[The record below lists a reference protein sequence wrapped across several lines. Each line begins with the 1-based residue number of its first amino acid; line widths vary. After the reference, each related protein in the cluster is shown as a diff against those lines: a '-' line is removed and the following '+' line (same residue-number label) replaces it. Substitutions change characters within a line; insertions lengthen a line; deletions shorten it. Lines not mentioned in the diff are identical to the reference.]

1 MSNYAKLNVIDQ
13 KLYQDTVKSVFNE
26 LGDVLGKTYGPFG
39 SHTLL
44 MNGFDTF
51 LTKDGFTV
59 ANSLYYYE
67 RENEDSLYKYDIEE
81 YLTPPISKEERK
93 TIVVLSNI
101 IRSLIFTICGRLNNA
116 VGDGTT
122 TAVKVTNAVYQ
133 EMTKRIDFTKI
144 KTRPSVVLKA
154 FERIKEELIKEIQKE
169 STPLHIEDENLLIEE
184 IRHIVRISSNDNETI
199 TDNVVNAFKAI
210 KHPSIQVIQS
220 EQPETTV
227 EITDGLRID
236 GALNDKMYEDGSGV
250 AQFTDCNVLMFDL
263 SITVDIY
270 SDFIKPIF
278 QNCSVFGR
286 KLLMLAPK
294 YEEKA
299 LMAMKA
305 DILRR
310 FNKDHKLDLILGTVR
325 LTSAYE
331 QMLYN
336 DLSIL
341 LNTSIITRGHIG
353 KILELLKSTCSVIES
368 IVDFGVNKENY
379 LFFDPIHNGEYPI
392 QYEQRC
398 ESVNEEFKEMVKAVE
413 DAQVGFHIG
422 YTGELRVE
430 RTVMTFRDLYYNEEL
445 YKKIL
450 EKAERDYNESRM
462 KYERL
467 GTRDYVNDQLLRR
480 YHTLRMSL
488 ATIAVG
494 ADTTWKRGFLYTQY
508 EDAVHAAESSYYYG
522 YNNGCGVA
530 VLRALKRLMD
540 NERTGLVKDIEEA
553 LYYAY
558 RNVYYDLLSSMDG
571 LPSVIGFDMAK
582 PFLFE
587 EEILNIKEEMK
598 QLRLSRLV
606 PEDFVTYVDQILGK
620 LETEQRLNP
629 IVELNPFDVK
639 EAIIDYSIERNQV
652 YDLTESDFSKDI
664 INSTATDIE
673 VIRAVMELI
682 SLLLTG
688 NQAILER

>member
-1 MSNYAKLNVIDQ
+1 
-13 KLYQDTVKSVFNE
+13 
-26 LGDVLGKTYGPFG
+26 
-39 SHTLL
+39 
-44 MNGFDTF
+44 
-51 LTKDGFTV
+51 
-59 ANSLYYYE
+59 
-67 RENEDSLYKYDIEE
+67 
-81 YLTPPISKEERK
+81 
-93 TIVVLSNI
+93 
-101 IRSLIFTICGRLNNA
+101 
-116 VGDGTT
+116 
-122 TAVKVTNAVYQ
+122 
-133 EMTKRIDFTKI
+133 
-144 KTRPSVVLKA
+144 
-154 FERIKEELIKEIQKE
+154 
-169 STPLHIEDENLLIEE
+169 
-184 IRHIVRISSNDNETI
+184 
-199 TDNVVNAFKAI
+199 
-210 KHPSIQVIQS
+210 
-220 EQPETTV
+220 
-227 EITDGLRID
+227 
-236 GALNDKMYEDGSGV
+236 
-250 AQFTDCNVLMFDL
+250 MFDL

-270 SDFIKPIF
+270 SDFIKPVF
-278 QNCSVFGR
+278 KNCSVFGR
-286 KLLMLAPK
+286 KLLILAPK

-353 KILELLKSTCSVIES
+353 KILDLLKSTCSVIES

-379 LFFDPIHNGEYPI
+379 LFFDPIHNGDYPI

-398 ESVNEEFKEMVKAVE
+398 ESVNEEFKEMAKAVE

-430 RTVMTFRDLYYNEEL
+430 RTIMTFRDLYYNEEL

-488 ATIAVG
+488 ATISVG

-508 EDAVHAAESSYYYG
+508 EDAVHAAESAYYYG

-540 NERTGLVKDIEEA
+540 KELSGLVKDIEEA

-558 RNVYYDLLSSMDG
+558 RNVYYDLLSSMDD
-571 LPSVIGFDMAK
+571 LPSVIGFDTTK

-587 EEILNIKEEMK
+587 EESSNIKEEMK

-606 PEDFVTYVDQILGK
+606 PEDFVTYVDQILSR
-620 LETEQRLNP
+620 LEMEQRNP
-629 IVELNPFDVK
+629 IVELDPFDVK
-639 EAIIDYSIERNQV
+639 DAIIDYSIERNQV

>member
-286 KLLMLAPK
+286 KLLVLAPK

-398 ESVNEEFKEMVKAVE
+398 ESVNEEFKEMVSSCQIQLRKVNHPSKRE
-413 DAQVGFHIG
+413 DHNRRFDKHNRGLLQCLLPVPFVRYPLSVLMPEERQPHIRCYIHNNRKIPLHEPHLHIG
-422 YTGELRVE
+422 YI
-430 RTVMTFRDLYYNEEL
+430 
-445 YKKIL
+445 KIL
-450 EKAERDYNESRM
+450 VSKSYPH
-462 KYERL
+462 RL
-467 GTRDYVNDQLLRR
+467 QWLQETFVR
-480 YHTLRMSL
+480 Y
-488 ATIAVG
+488 
-494 ADTTWKRGFLYTQY
+494 D
-508 EDAVHAAESSYYYG
+508 
-522 YNNGCGVA
+522 NG
-530 VLRALKRLMD
+530 
-540 NERTGLVKDIEEA
+540 
-553 LYYAY
+553 
-558 RNVYYDLLSSMDG
+558 
-571 LPSVIGFDMAK
+571 VI
-582 PFLFE
+582 
-587 EEILNIKEEMK
+587 
-598 QLRLSRLV
+598 
-606 PEDFVTYVDQILGK
+606 
-620 LETEQRLNP
+620 
-629 IVELNPFDVK
+629 
-639 EAIIDYSIERNQV
+639 
-652 YDLTESDFSKDI
+652 
-664 INSTATDIE
+664 TD
-673 VIRAVMELI
+673 R
-682 SLLLTG
+682 
-688 NQAILER
+688 